1 MNAKLWVHYK
11 TFDTLVGLIL
21 VFDYFRTK
29 KYSCKFSYKCIFKN
43 FRIGSI
49 ITDSQRTLNLPY
61 LDLLNYA
68 FSQKFTRDTF
78 LFVIKKINNGTKKKK
93 KFHNEPPNVW
103 QLMVGGRY
111 FIEKKIIFKKKKS
124 LNLCLNMVF
133 FIERRNGHKYYCFHT
148 KKSNFV
154 VTIYG
159 WVRLLWRMN
168 L

>member
-1 MNAKLWVHYK
+1 MNFKLWVHYK
-11 TFDTLVGLIL
+11 TFDTFVGPILI
-21 VFDYFRTK
+21 FIYFRTK

-49 ITDSQRTLNLPY
+49 ITDSQWTLNLPY

-93 KFHNEPPNVW
+93 KKFHNEPPNVW

-111 FIEKKIIFKKKKS
+111 FIEKKSFSKKKI
-124 LNLCLNMVF
+124 
-133 FIERRNGHKYYCFHT
+133 IECV
-148 KKSNFV
+148 S
-154 VTIYG
+154 
-159 WVRLLWRMN
+159 
-168 L
+168 